1 MRARW
6 SAYGLAKAVEV
17 AVAFAPF
24 VAQLSWPV
32 AAVIVCLADN
42 LDGILVHGF
51 GGRRYWGRYR
61 GAERWADFATFMP
74 LAAYPLWA
82 GILKEIWPVLVLL
95 IILVPLITV
104 GKIALGG
111 WKRVFRP
118 GTFEVLLPVAVA
130 TLLGIEP
137 QPAGGVRACRFPA
150 DSGMGSFIHVE
161 AREGAS
167 RLGGPSRL
175 VALARGRAIPH
186 GCVAPGDSSRV
197 PLLTFFAAFER
208 G

>member
-1 MRARW
+1 VRARW

-17 AVAFAPF
+17 VVAFAPF
-24 VAQLSWPV
+24 ATQLSWPV
-32 AAVIVCLADN
+32 AAIIVCLADN
-42 LDGILVHGF
+42 LDGILVHGLD
-51 GGRRYWGRYR
+51 GRRYWDRYR

-82 GILKEIWPVLVLL
+82 GILKEIWPVLILL
-95 IILVPLITV
+95 IIVVPLITV

-130 TLLGIEP
+130 TLAGLNPGLPAVFGLAASPLIQEWVHSFTWKLGRG
-137 QPAGGVRACRFPA
+137 Q
-150 DSGMGSFIHVE
+150 
-161 AREGAS
+161 
-167 RLGGPSRL
+167 
-175 VALARGRAIPH
+175 VALAGLLASSLWLAVGRFLTGAWHP
-186 GCVAPGDSSRV
+186 GLVAV